1 MPERDCALTWTAVDG
16 NDGWRGLHFFLLSQV
31 NLEYFSLGKF
41 FRDGIS
47 IHYSFLSVLIALWRM
62 ASARASARAPFI
74 TGQLIIIHICVSYV

>member
-1 MPERDCALTWTAVDG
+1 MPERDCALIWTAVDG

-47 IHYSFLSVLIALWRM
+47 IHYSFLSQGNNCG
-62 ASARASARAPFI
+62 AP
-74 TGQLIIIHICVSYV
+74 GVSIDLT